1 MSATERLFL
10 SSDLASKRREVLA
23 SARTATAVIRDIDGF
38 TLALVP
44 KRDLDLLIEARSM
57 LLAFLTADGAASSHA
72 STASA
77 FGAFAWMASLDEEDR
92 EECLTDLRE
101 GLMLLAA
108 GDDAPLHEAIR
119 EWSATSRQL
128 ADPTRRDILLGTPC
142 ADEFVSVE
150 PPV

>member
-1 MSATERLFL
+1 M
-10 SSDLASKRREVLA
+10 LA
-23 SARTATAVIRDIDGF
+23 SARIGTAVVRDIDGF
-38 TLALVP
+38 TLALVL
-44 KRDLDLLIEARSM
+44 KCDLNLLIESRSM
-57 LLAFLTADGAASSHA
+57 LLAFLTAAASSNA

-142 ADEFVSVE
+142 ADEFVCVE

>member
-1 MSATERLFL
+1 M
-10 SSDLASKRREVLA
+10 LA
-23 SARTATAVIRDIDGF
+23 SARTGTAVVRDIDGF

-44 KRDLDLLIEARSM
+44 KRDFDLLIESRSM

-108 GDDAPLHEAIR
+108 GDDGLGHSFNDGMHHGLQNTCRDVACCRTRLSG
-119 EWSATSRQL
+119 SALS
-128 ADPTRRDILLGTPC
+128 AC
-142 ADEFVSVE
+142 CFAC
-150 PPV
+150 

>member
-108 GDDAPLHEAIR
+108 GDDAPLREAIR

-128 ADPTRRDILLGTPC
+128 ADPSRRDILLGTPC